1 MSPCVPELCR
11 RFLADE
17 EDFSE
22 ERLQMAGIEMR
33 IVNEDLETAVE
44 NVEKLI
50 RGNTHI
56 TLD

>member
-1 MSPCVPELCR
+1 
-11 RFLADE
+11 
-17 EDFSE
+17 
-22 ERLQMAGIEMR
+22 MAGIEMR